1 MTSMAL
7 TLGLRAA
14 ARAKQ
19 VQWMTR
25 QWGTVLGCRVRPG
38 HGDWPWLAHRG
49 SSCIYVY
56 VPYMIV
62 GCLHKKQRKLYQIY
76 CVSVLV
82 SIPALLDVSL
92 RQKFIFLDLESRSIT
107 QRHRWR
113 RITQRVPARA
123 GAPALSRR
131 HLLRRGAL
139 VVRTQRAEGTA
150 GATRVVFRGHDG
162 RCAVEGG
169 DSRDRWQRRS
179 NRPVHLKVEPV
190 HLSRGLAPPDGS
202 TDHEQHE
209 RQAHCQNKGT

>member
-92 RQKFIFLDLESRSIT
+92 RQKFYFPRFGVKVHHAKAPVASNHATCAS
-107 QRHRWR
+107 QGGG
-113 RITQRVPARA
+113 ARA
-123 GAPALSRR
+123 QSPPSSAAGCSRR
-131 HLLRRGAL
+131 
-139 VVRTQRAEGTA
+139 
-150 GATRVVFRGHDG
+150 
-162 RCAVEGG
+162 
-169 DSRDRWQRRS
+169 
-179 NRPVHLKVEPV
+179 
-190 HLSRGLAPPDGS
+190 
-202 TDHEQHE
+202 
-209 RQAHCQNKGT
+209 